1 MYLSNA
7 TSFDEIVTYG
17 VDPLIMLLDLLEDD
31 LLDGM
36 ATGSR
41 EYLLWTEIKGKALMI
56 REVSERISKEDAG
69 RRKAARKAAC

>member
-56 REVSERISKEDAG
+56 REVSERIYEAEMT
-69 RRKAARKAAC
+69 RRKQAKA

>member
-41 EYLLWTEIKGKALMI
+41 EYLLWTEIKGKALQI
-56 REVSERISKEDAG
+56 REVSERIIKAEMT
-69 RRKAARKAAC
+69 RRKQAKA